1 MYRQEGVVGGASA
14 RLKLVRAA
22 VYCRVSTDESLHLEF
37 NSLHAQ
43 REACEAYIV
52 SQRQEGWTVV
62 ATTYDDGGY
71 SGGTLERPALQ
82 RLLAAI
88 AAGQIDT
95 IVIYKIDRLSR
106 SLTDFAKIVEVLDR
120 ARASFI
126 SVTQSFNTT
135 TSMGRLTLNVLL
147 SFAQF
152 EREVGAERVRDKI
165 AASKAKGMFMGGVAP
180 LGYEAKERKLVI
192 NEDEAETIRR
202 TFNMYLKLAS
212 VLRLEEELDRQG
224 IRSKLRTSCKGIV
237 TGGRRFTRGA
247 LYALLQNPIYIGK
260 VRHRENL
267 YEGQHDAI
275 LNDETFERAQAL
287 LAKNRVEYRTRG
299 CRTDMPLLTGL
310 AWDHHGR
317 RLSPSHT
324 KKGAARY
331 RYYSTKPNLDLR
343 SKATRVAAADL
354 ERVVT
359 KRLSRLLKDRSELY
373 SLVQPFTPD
382 AVSLEAV
389 FFAASEAQRVLSSD
403 AKAKQRELISG
414 LVSRIDVLTDEVVI
428 QVRPAALMH
437 LANLTAV
444 EQCPVELMVPV
455 RLFRKAR
462 EVRLAIV
469 PEQGEG
475 EPAKD
480 PALIKVITKAWEAR
494 NALFNGGGASV
505 KEIAAGLR
513 MDPDYFTVLVKLGFL
528 APSIVE
534 AILNG
539 RQPIELTR
547 QKLARI
553 RHLPF
558 DWPEQEQLVG
568 FA

>member
-1 MYRQEGVVGGASA
+1 
-14 RLKLVRAA
+14 
-22 VYCRVSTDESLHLEF
+22 
-37 NSLHAQ
+37 
-43 REACEAYIV
+43 
-52 SQRQEGWTVV
+52 
-62 ATTYDDGGY
+62 
-71 SGGTLERPALQ
+71 
-82 RLLAAI
+82 
-88 AAGQIDT
+88 
-95 IVIYKIDRLSR
+95 
-106 SLTDFAKIVEVLDR
+106 
-120 ARASFI
+120 
-126 SVTQSFNTT
+126 
-135 TSMGRLTLNVLL
+135 
-147 SFAQF
+147 
-152 EREVGAERVRDKI
+152 
-165 AASKAKGMFMGGVAP
+165 
-180 LGYEAKERKLVI
+180 
-192 NEDEAETIRR
+192 
-202 TFNMYLKLAS
+202 
-212 VLRLEEELDRQG
+212 
-224 IRSKLRTSCKGIV
+224 
-237 TGGRRFTRGA
+237 
-247 LYALLQNPIYIGK
+247 
-260 VRHRENL
+260 
-267 YEGQHDAI
+267 
-275 LNDETFERAQAL
+275 
-287 LAKNRVEYRTRG
+287 
-299 CRTDMPLLTGL
+299 MP
-310 AWDHHGR
+310 
-317 RLSPSHT
+317 
-324 KKGAARY
+324 
-331 RYYSTKPNLDLR
+331 
-343 SKATRVAAADL
+343 AADL

-444 EQCPVELMVPV
+444 EQCPVELMVSV